1 MEEGFTMGGVG
12 KRNGT
17 RGGAIGLRADAATR
31 AERGI
36 GGGYGADRGRG
47 AEREEGVTPH
57 GERHARR
64 GRPPLSDD
72 EASKLI
78 SVRVGAS
85 RLDAFE
91 TLAATMGT
99 SRSEAFR
106 MAMDRFLDEGGGR
119 A

>member
-1 MEEGFTMGGVG
+1 MGGAR
-12 KRNGT
+12 KRNGVCDGAV
-17 RGGAIGLRADAATR
+17 GGSADVATR
-31 AERGI
+31 VKRGV
-36 GGGYGADRGRG
+36 GRGYGADGG
-47 AEREEGVTPH
+47 CSAEREEGVTPH
-57 GERHARR
+57 GERRVRR

-72 EASKLI
+72 EASRLI